1 MIRYIKIEDSN
12 NRDAELTFKSVRSDN
27 NIFLALE
34 TGEKPINKK
43 VIKSTLEKSIFLS
56 LKQALQIKKIITIF
70 QKN

>member
-43 VIKSTLEKSIFLS
+43 VIKSTLEKSIFS
-56 LKQALQIKKIITIF
+56 LI
-70 QKN
+70 